1 MSAVFTKVK
10 RKRLDTC
17 PSNMDI
23 YLSNMDIRLSNLD
36 IRLSNMDI
44 RRSKYVGQ
52 TSVQV
57 GHLDVQAFTFPKF
70 YARRSFNFEEI
81 FHSINLLSIL

>member
-1 MSAVFTKVK
+1 MSAVYTKVQ
-10 RKRLDTC
+10 RKRFDTC
-17 PSNMDI
+17 PSNVDI
-23 YLSNMDIRLSNLD
+23 CLSNMDIRLSNMD
-36 IRLSNMDI
+36 IRL
-44 RRSKYVGQ
+44 SKYVGQ

>member
-44 RRSKYVGQ
+44 RLSKYVGQ

-57 GHLDVQAFTFPKF
+57 GHLDVQAFTFSKF
-70 YARRSFNFEEI
+70 YARRSFYFAEI

>member
-44 RRSKYVGQ
+44 RLSKYVGQ
-52 TSVQV
+52 ASVQV
-57 GHLDVQAFTFPKF
+57 GHLDVHAVFFPKF
-70 YARRSFNFEEI
+70 YTRRSFNFAEI